1 MKVLMIAPT
10 PFFSDRGCHVRIFEE
25 ASSLIKKGNEVT
37 ICTYHLGRDTGPI
50 NIRRI
55 INVPWYAKLDPGPSC
70 HKLYLDFLL
79 FLLLLWAC
87 YKDRP
92 DIIHAHLHEGG
103 FIGLLPSKLLNIPLA
118 MDIQGSLVEELL
130 DHSFF
135 SRNGFLCKVF
145 TSLEKWIYKKAKLI
159 FASSSRSADYIKK
172 AFQISEEKIVVIQD
186 GVDPE
191 RFCPC
196 PKKERLR
203 KKLKIPGD
211 KKIIVYLGTLNELE
225 GIEILLEAVSILSVR
240 RGDFCLLLM
249 GYPNVE
255 NYRDLA
261 AKSNLKDKVRFTG
274 RVEYEKAPEYLSLGD
289 IAVSAKVSKTEAN
302 GKLYN
307 YMAMGLPTVT
317 FDTPVA
323 REALGE
329 LGIYAKFGDPLSLA
343 EQLDDTIHNDVLCK
357 ELSCK
362 LRDRAKES
370 FSWETRGEE
379 IMESYKRLLKE

>member
-25 ASSLIKKGNEVT
+25 ASSLINKGNEVT
-37 ICTYHLGRDTGPI
+37 ICTYHLGRDIGSI
-50 NIRRI
+50 GIRRI
-55 INVPWYAKLDPGPSC
+55 INIPWYAKLDPGPSY
-70 HKLYLDFLL
+70 HKLYLDF
-79 FLLLLWAC
+79 FLLLLSIRVA
-87 YKDRP
+87 YTEKP

-103 FIGLLPSKLLNIPLA
+103 FIGLLPSKLLNIPLV

-135 SRNGFLCKVF
+135 SRNGFLYKVF
-145 TSLEKWIYKKAKLI
+145 TSLEKWIYKKTKLI
-159 FASSSRSADYIKK
+159 FASSSRSADYIKE
-172 AFQISEEKIVVIQD
+172 AFQIPEEKIVVIQD

-203 KKLKIPGD
+203 KELKIPVD

-225 GIEILLEAVSILSVR
+225 GIEILLEAVSILSKKR
-240 RGDFCLLLM
+240 DDFCLLLM

-255 NYRDLA
+255 KYKELAVKLDL
-261 AKSNLKDKVRFTG
+261 LKKVRFTG
-274 RVEYEKAPEYLSLGD
+274 KIEYEKAPEYLSLGD

-307 YMAMGLPTVT
+307 YIAMGLPTVA

-329 LGIYAKFGDPLSLA
+329 LGIYAKFGDPLSLTK
-343 EQLDDTIHNDVLCK
+343 QLEALICNEILCK
-357 ELSCK
+357 ELSLK
-362 LRDRAKES
+362 LRDRAKKN
-370 FSWETRGEE
+370 FSWQVRTEE
-379 IMESYKRLLKE
+379 IMDTYRRLVRQ